1 MLDLQQLQI
10 LAQLVD
16 TMELATKKLEKSYE
30 KKDGEDFSKSK
41 QEIVN
46 IHNQMSKIISEGS

>member
-16 TMELATKKLEKSYE
+16 TMELATKKLEIS
-30 KKDGEDFSKSK
+30 
-41 QEIVN
+41 VN
-46 IHNQMSKIISEGS
+46 PMGILTTNHYWTYSLWLMQ